1 MKKICLIV
9 FLSFLIGLV
18 VWEEIIVNKAL
29 TKLSETAED
38 LQTRVYEL
46 GAVDNSEIKD
56 AVINLEEIWNKYEKS
71 LCFIVN
77 HKDIEDVG
85 IEISKLKANS
95 NVNQYEDF
103 CSSISVILFFA
114 DKYTHIMGMS
124 LQNVI

>member
-18 VWEEIIVNKAL
+18 VWEEIIVNEAL

-56 AVINLEEIWNKYEKS
+56 AVIYLEEIWNKYEKS

-77 HKDIEDVG
+77 HKE
-85 IEISKLKANS
+85 E
-95 NVNQYEDF
+95 
-103 CSSISVILFFA
+103 
-114 DKYTHIMGMS
+114 
-124 LQNVI
+124 